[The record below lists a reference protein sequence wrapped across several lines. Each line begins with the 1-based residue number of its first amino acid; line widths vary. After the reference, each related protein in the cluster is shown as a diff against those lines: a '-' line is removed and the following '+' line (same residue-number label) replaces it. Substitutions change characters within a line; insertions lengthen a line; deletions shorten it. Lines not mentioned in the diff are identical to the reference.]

1 MQKTKSKRKRTI
13 VEILQINRVSYL
25 VYFSQ
30 KMCSVYFG
38 VEKIRKKKIINN
50 HLASIFT
57 QQLFSRAA
65 AVERLTTLTS

>member
-25 VYFSQ
+25 VYF
-30 KMCSVYFG
+30 G
-38 VEKIRKKKIINN
+38 VEKIRKKKLINN

>member
-38 VEKIRKKKIINN
+38 VEKIRKKKLSTITW
-50 HLASIFT
+50 HRFSHSSCFQE
-57 QQLFSRAA
+57 QQLLS
-65 AVERLTTLTS
+65 VLQL